1 MIVGLGNPGAQYAFT
16 RHNLGFMVVDA
27 IVAAGS
33 GSFYTK
39 HESLLSKY
47 SEGDSSALLVK
58 PTTFMNNSG
67 RPVAAVAASVEAA
80 PSDILVICD
89 DFNLP
94 SGRLRLRRA
103 GSSGGHN
110 GLRSVAEALATTDFP
125 RLRIGIGSPGRMSPE
140 KFVLTEFKRSEEKIA
155 QEAVSDAAD
164 AALYWLE
171 EGIDVAMNRFN
182 AEEQ

>member
-1 MIVGLGNPGAQYAFT
+1 
-16 RHNLGFMVVDA
+16 MVIDA

-33 GSFYTK
+33 GSFYAK

-47 SEGDSSALLVK
+47 SEGENHALLVK

-80 PSDILVICD
+80 PPDILVICD

-94 SGRLRLRRA
+94 SGKLRLRRG

-110 GLRSVAEALATTDFP
+110 GLSSVAEALETTDFP
-125 RLRIGIGSPGRMSPE
+125 RLRIGIGSPGRMNPE
-140 KFVLTEFKRSEEKIA
+140 KFVLCDFKKSELKIV

-164 AALYWLE
+164 AVLYWLN
-171 EGIDVAMNRFN
+171 EGIDAAMNRFN
-182 AEEQ
+182 AEE